1 MASRQQEQQ
10 HNNHGSLCLSLMLSH
25 PACLAAAGCDA
36 KCVAAAMATCREARD
51 AARAAHD
58 VQRRAMEARVHNHG
72 TIRSLQ
78 DQELLE
84 ERHWCPTKG
93 VFVGG
98 RDPTIQLGA
107 CEMVALMSV
116 DAKNNE
122 KRVLFTITL
131 GCHDACPGAFCECTS
146 NSFAVRALVHLTGM
160 WQWVPVL
167 TVFNIVR
174 KRVGTPA
181 DPATPRVTYE
191 AIAVAST
198 GVERE
203 LNDALDLDDGE
214 LGFVVRALIQKSNVH
229 HYKGTNPWS
238 YLKSV
243 HAWNKYRVQMPPAAS
258 ARWTFCWN
266 LSSTDDVAETGSI
279 DPPPRS
285 LDALD
290 DDMARCFP
298 RGWTCAAP
306 DDDLPEQ
313 GRCKKIVTY
322 IDCYGS
328 FFHSLGRDSTS
339 PRLKFEDNFSNHD
352 TSPRHMVLAVEDL
365 FIGDGPLADANS
377 EEPDDTR
384 IFTTP
389 DFDEL
394 IAGWNRE
401 PPAEFESFELLE
413 AWRDDIIDTRT
424 VCAWAM
430 VSRLEAYRGDD
441 DDDDDD
447 YYTDEEEGPDYD
459 GVWLPRDDGR
469 FNY

>member
-78 DQELLE
+78 DPSFPQ
-84 ERHWCPTKG
+84 WGPSNG
-93 VFVGG
+93 IFVGG
-98 RDPTIQLGA
+98 RDPTKELEEA

-131 GCHDACPGAFCECTS
+131 GCHDACPGAFCECIS
-146 NSFAVRALVHLTGM
+146 NSFAVRALVRRLGM
-160 WQWVPVL
+160 WHWVPVL

-243 HAWNKYRVQMPPAAS
+243 HAWNKYRVRMPLAAS
-258 ARWTFCWN
+258 ARWTFCWD

-279 DPPPRS
+279 NPPPRS

-322 IDCYGS
+322 IDDS
-328 FFHSLGRDSTS
+328 FGTWFRPTSFSHSLGRYNTS
-339 PRLKFEDNFSNHD
+339 PRLKFEDNFSNHH
-352 TSPRHMVLAVEDL
+352 TSPRHMVLGVERL
-365 FIGDGPLADANS
+365 FIGDGPLANANGN
-377 EEPDDTR
+377 EEPDAR
-384 IFTTP
+384 IFTTA
-389 DFDEL
+389 DFEEL

-401 PPAEFESFELLE
+401 PPAEFETFELLK
-413 AWRDDIIDTRT
+413 AWRDEIIETRT
-424 VCAWAM
+424 VNAWAM
-430 VSRLEAYRGDD
+430 VSRLEAHRGVIDEDDIGDD
-441 DDDDDD
+441 FVWQARWN
-447 YYTDEEEGPDYD
+447 EG
-459 GVWLPRDDGR
+459 
-469 FNY
+469 

>member
-10 HNNHGSLCLSLMLSH
+10 HNNNNAASQESHNHGSLCLSLMLSH

-78 DQELLE
+78 DQE

-98 RDPTIQLGA
+98 RDPTIQSGA

-146 NSFAVRALVHLTGM
+146 NSFAVRALVHLFGM

-198 GVERE
+198 SVERE

-306 DDDLPEQ
+306 DDDLPEK
-313 GRCKKIVTY
+313 CKKIVTY
-322 IDCYGS
+322 IDMPPPFSIPTS
-328 FFHSLGRDSTS
+328 FCHSLVSGNTWPPLGARYNMELHWTC
-339 PRLKFEDNFSNHD
+339 PRF
-352 TSPRHMVLAVEDL
+352 MVLGVERL
-365 FIGDGPLADANS
+365 FIGYGPLADANGNG
-377 EEPDDTR
+377 EPDAR
-384 IFTTP
+384 IFTTAN
-389 DFDEL
+389 FDEL

-401 PPAEFESFELLE
+401 PPAEFETFELLE
-413 AWRDDIIDTRT
+413 AWRDDIIETRT
-424 VCAWAM
+424 VNAWAM
-430 VSRLEAYRGDD
+430 VSRLEAHRGHTDEDD
-441 DDDDDD
+441 DFSEDFSE
-447 YYTDEEEGPDYD
+447 DED
-459 GVWLPRDDGR
+459 VWVTV
-469 FNY
+469 